1 MRDMHLPRIEVRQSG
16 PVLRKVKRRWLTMM
30 RNETAEVKI
39 MAREKI
45 MAMPLA
51 SDKWRVCARI
61 MCGDASKKI
70 DAFFGRDIV
79 SPK

>member
-1 MRDMHLPRIEVRQSG
+1 
-16 PVLRKVKRRWLTMM
+16 
-30 RNETAEVKI
+30 
-39 MAREKI
+39 

-51 SDKWRVCARI
+51 SDKWRVCVCI

-70 DAFFGRDIV
+70 DEFFYAFFGRDII